1 MDVIAFTYKFGIID
15 NHKNL
20 SIYIDYE
27 PKKFNCF
34 SVDDNV
40 VSDLMEQLLI
50 MKTYF
55 QTFNRPACGLAY
67 HGTTII
73 TPESL
78 SLFCD
83 IVISS
88 SRLKKSAD
96 LQELVLIIIRAI
108 KEEKHMIHFGI

>member
-1 MDVIAFTYKFGIID
+1 MR
-15 NHKNL
+15 
-20 SIYIDYE
+20 YIDYE
-27 PKKFNCF
+27 SKKFNCI
-34 SVDDNV
+34 SVGDNV

-73 TPESL
+73 PPESL

-88 SRLKKSAD
+88 SCLKKSAD

-108 KEEKHMIHFGI
+108 EEEKHMIHFGI

>member
-1 MDVIAFTYKFGIID
+1 MKTIALTHEFGIID

-27 PKKFNCF
+27 PKKFNCI
-34 SVDDNV
+34 SVGDNI

-55 QTFNRPACGLAY
+55 QTFNRSACGLAY

-73 TPESL
+73 PPESL
-78 SLFCD
+78 SLFYS

-88 SRLKKSAD
+88 SYFKKSKE
-96 LQELVLIIIRAI
+96 LQKLILIITKAI
-108 KEEKHMIHFGI
+108 EEEKYMIHFGI